1 MDFVTEIMGWIA
13 MVCIL
18 AAFYLLCKEKVTAK
32 SKLYQYL
39 NITGSSFFVITL
51 TMAKAWPAVALN
63 AIYALIA
70 LSALFKIYKAEKS

>member
-1 MDFVTEIMGWIA
+1 MNILTEILGWIA
-13 MVCIL
+13 MICIL
-18 AAFYLLCKEKVTAK
+18 AAFYLLCNEKVTAK

-39 NITGSSFFVITL
+39 NITGSSLFVFTL
-51 TMAKAWPAVALN
+51 SLAKAWPAVALN